1 MAQITFYDV
10 SQIDRQQLEALLRDH
25 PEHSTRY
32 VVESISD
39 QNINPDAEVISVFV
53 TSSVNDALM
62 AKMPNLKLIACRST
76 GFNTIDLD
84 AAKARNI
91 KVVNVPTYGEN
102 TVAEYAFTLIL
113 ALTRKLFD
121 TKSAVNSSR
130 IDPSELTGMDLS
142 GKTIGIVGMGHIGA
156 HMAKIAK
163 GFDMNVIAYD
173 PKQNIELA
181 KEVGFTYKSL
191 DELIRSSD
199 IVSIHVPYMPATH
212 HLINDTLLRS
222 AKRGQVLIN
231 TARGEI
237 IDTKALVQALQSKTI
252 AAAGLDVIE
261 GEKLLNINEELL
273 LLRRDKIPF
282 EMLEESMEIN
292 ILKTMSNVIITP
304 HNAYNTSEAIK
315 RINRT
320 TVDNIIAFLDDK
332 PTNEVKP
339 DANVTPGKLFLIRH
353 GESEWNALGK
363 WTGTTDVHLT
373 EKGFREAA
381 MFGQKLQNE
390 KIDFAFT
397 SEQIRALETLEG
409 IMDASQQFDIP
420 FERTS
425 AFNERDYGDYTGK
438 NKWEM
443 KEILGEDAFNHLRRD
458 WDYPVP
464 GGETL
469 KQVFER
475 AVPFYKDK
483 VMPLINY
490 GKNVL
495 IVSHGNS
502 MRALMKY
509 IEKIDDK
516 EISNLEMPFGNI
528 IMYQVD
534 KDGYATKKAIRTI
547 DTTPPKA

>member
-1 MAQITFYDV
+1 
-10 SQIDRQQLEALLRDH
+10 
-25 PEHSTRY
+25 
-32 VVESISD
+32 
-39 QNINPDAEVISVFV
+39 
-53 TSSVNDALM
+53 
-62 AKMPNLKLIACRST
+62 
-76 GFNTIDLD
+76 
-84 AAKARNI
+84 
-91 KVVNVPTYGEN
+91 
-102 TVAEYAFTLIL
+102 
-113 ALTRKLFD
+113 
-121 TKSAVNSSR
+121 
-130 IDPSELTGMDLS
+130 
-142 GKTIGIVGMGHIGA
+142 
-156 HMAKIAK
+156 
-163 GFDMNVIAYD
+163 
-173 PKQNIELA
+173 
-181 KEVGFTYKSL
+181 
-191 DELIRSSD
+191 
-199 IVSIHVPYMPATH
+199 
-212 HLINDTLLRS
+212 
-222 AKRGQVLIN
+222 
-231 TARGEI
+231 
-237 IDTKALVQALQSKTI
+237 
-252 AAAGLDVIE
+252 
-261 GEKLLNINEELL
+261 
-273 LLRRDKIPF
+273 
-282 EMLEESMEIN
+282 
-292 ILKTMSNVIITP
+292 
-304 HNAYNTSEAIK
+304 
-315 RINRT
+315 
-320 TVDNIIAFLDDK
+320 
-332 PTNEVKP
+332 
-339 DANVTPGKLFLIRH
+339 LFLIRH